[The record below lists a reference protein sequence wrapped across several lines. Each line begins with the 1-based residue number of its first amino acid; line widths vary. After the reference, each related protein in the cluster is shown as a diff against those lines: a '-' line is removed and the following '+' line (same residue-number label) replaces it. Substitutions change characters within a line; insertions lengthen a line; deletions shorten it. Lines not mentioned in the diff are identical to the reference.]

1 MAKPTK
7 GKKICPSCGVSLGVR
22 QIFCPKCD
30 HRFDFKAKD
39 SAQNIV
45 HDTIIGTIEYLKN
58 GCKDLPKPSEPPPT
72 IEDLRDARDDKKKV
86 AHYFALIDMYEGY
99 EAVRKLSPNAKKLV
113 QKYKKDF
120 K

>member
-30 HRFDFKAKD
+30 YQFTFKAKLPPVK
-39 SAQNIV
+39 QE

-58 GCKDLPKPSEPPPT
+58 GCKDLPKPSEPSPT
-72 IEDLRDARDDKKKV
+72 VEDLREARTDKKKL
-86 AHYFALIDMYEGY
+86 ADYLDLLDRY
-99 EAVRKLSPNAKKLV
+99 EAWNTVRKLSPMAKELI

>member
-30 HRFDFKAKD
+30 HQFDFKAQD
-39 SAQNIV
+39 SAQKIEHNTIV
-45 HDTIIGTIEYLKN
+45 GTIEYMMN
-58 GCKDLPKPSEPPPT
+58 GFQDVPKPSEPKPT
-72 IEDLRDARDDKKKV
+72 LEDLRDARADKKQL
-86 AHYFALIDMYEGY
+86 AHYLSLLAMYEGY
-99 EAVRKLSPNAKKLV
+99 EMVRKLSPNAKKLI
-113 QKYKKDF
+113 QSYKKNF